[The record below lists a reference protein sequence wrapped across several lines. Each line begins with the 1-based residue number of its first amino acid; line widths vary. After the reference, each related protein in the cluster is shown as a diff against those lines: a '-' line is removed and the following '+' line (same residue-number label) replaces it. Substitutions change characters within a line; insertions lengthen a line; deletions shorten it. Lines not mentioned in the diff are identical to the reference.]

1 MFSEE
6 IAELMKVDKKRG
18 VKLVNQKN
26 KEAIEELNE
35 VLSNGFG
42 IELTSFQSKPSSL
55 YSYSHRFDY
64 RENTIKCKMGSTS
77 FNLRLPIEEN
87 NQVVD
92 LGMVREAILNANL
105 RITYVSQEKWFNEL
119 KEKISQ
125 AYDKE
130 KLYKD
135 LAKNLSNAL
144 ESQPINQVKT
154 ERKVVQ
160 KI

>member
-6 IAELMKVDKKRG
+6 IAELLKVDKQKG
-18 VKLVNQKN
+18 IKLVNKKN
-26 KEAIEELNE
+26 KEAVEELNE

-42 IELTSFQSKPSSL
+42 IELTRFQSKPC
-55 YSYSHRFDY
+55 SYSHSFDH
-64 RENTIKCKMGSTS
+64 RESSVKCKMGSTS
-77 FNLRLPIEEN
+77 FNLRLPIKEN

-92 LGMVREAILNANL
+92 LGMVRDAILNANL

-119 KEKISQ
+119 KDKISQ
-125 AYDKE
+125 AYDKD

-144 ESQPINQVKT
+144 ESQPINQAKQ
-154 ERKVVQ
+154 ERKIVQ

>member
-6 IAELMKVDKKRG
+6 IAELMKVDKHKG
-18 VKLVNQKN
+18 VKHVNKKN
-26 KEAIEELNE
+26 KEAVEELNE
-35 VLSNGFG
+35 VLGNGFG
-42 IELTSFQSKPSSL
+42 IELTGFQSKPCPL
-55 YSYSHRFDY
+55 PRYSHLFDY
-64 RENTIKCKMGSTS
+64 RENSVKCKMGSTS
-77 FNLRLPIEEN
+77 FNLRLPIKEN

-92 LGMVREAILNANL
+92 LSMVREAILNANL

-119 KEKISQ
+119 KEKICQ

-144 ESQPINQVKT
+144 DTEPTNLVKQ
-154 ERKVVQ
+154 ERKIVQ